1 MNQSS
6 VLDISWSAIIKIG
19 IAALSFYIIYLISD
33 ILVLFIFATV
43 ISILFNP
50 VVDFLQRRKIPRI
63 LSVLFVYIGAFGII
77 TILIYL
83 LSSPFIVELKNF
95 SQILPEYFEK
105 ISPSLRGL
113 GIAAFKDIE
122 SFIGVINRSLEK
134 MTVGLFG
141 AAAAIFGGVLSTLFV
156 ITVAIFLSLEERAIE
171 RGLLV
176 LFPKKYENFV
186 LNIWHKSQKKISG
199 WFLSRIISCVFVGV
213 LSYFS
218 FLIINTKYPLSLGIS
233 SGFLN
238 FIPFIGPVITGIL
251 IILLVSLDSMSKA
264 IIALVAFTLIQQI
277 ENNILTPILTKKF
290 IDLSPVLVLVSIA
303 VGGKLL
309 GFWGAIL
316 AIPFAGILVEFAR
329 DYLKKKREEE
339 TAVL

>member
-1 MNQSS
+1 
-6 VLDISWSAIIKIG
+6 
-19 IAALSFYIIYLISD
+19 
-33 ILVLFIFATV
+33 
-43 ISILFNP
+43 
-50 VVDFLQRRKIPRI
+50 
-63 LSVLFVYIGAFGII
+63 
-77 TILIYL
+77 
-83 LSSPFIVELKNF
+83 
-95 SQILPEYFEK
+95 
-105 ISPSLRGL
+105 
-113 GIAAFKDIE
+113 
-122 SFIGVINRSLEK
+122 
-134 MTVGLFG
+134 MTMGFFG

-156 ITVAIFLSLEERAIE
+156 VTVAIFLSLEERAIE
-171 RGLLV
+171 RSLLV
-176 LFPKKYENFV
+176 LFPKRYENFV

-233 SGFLN
+233 AGFLN
-238 FIPFIGPVITGIL
+238 FIPFIGPVVTGIL

-264 IIALVAFTLIQQI
+264 IIALIAFILIQQI

-290 IDLSPVLVLVSIA
+290 VDLSPVLVLVSIA

-316 AIPFAGILVEFAR
+316 AIPFAGILVEFAG

-339 TAVL
+339 AAVL